1 LPIMTDYITGSGAP
15 RATTPTLEQALGR
28 QIKHLR
34 TNLGLTGAEFA
45 AAASISASMLSKI
58 ETGQI
63 SPSLQT
69 LQGIAHALNVPI
81 ASLFS
86 EHDRHHQDCSFV
98 PTGTGVTINRRGTK
112 AGHRYQLLGHSLDG
126 EIVVEPYLISLMD
139 DAVPYTGFQHA
150 GVEMIY
156 MLTGEV
162 TYRHGD
168 RYYDLRP
175 GDTLLFDSTAPH
187 GPENLKRLPMTYL
200 SIIIYP
206 RD

>member
-1 LPIMTDYITGSGAP
+1 MMDYRTGSGAP
-15 RATTPTLEQALGR
+15 GAFSPSLEETLGR

-45 AAASISASMLSKI
+45 VSASISASMLSKI

-69 LQGIAHALNVPI
+69 LQSVAQALNVPI

-86 EHDRHHQDCSFV
+86 GHDGHQQDCSFV
-98 PTGTGVTINRRGTK
+98 PAGTGVTINRRGTK

-126 EIVVEPYLISLMD
+126 EIVVEPYLITLMH
-139 DAVPYTGFQHA
+139 DAVAYTAFQHA
-150 GVEMIY
+150 GIEMIY
-156 MLTGEV
+156 MLSGAV
-162 TYRHGD
+162 TYRHGE
-168 RYYDLRP
+168 RLYQLKP

-187 GPENLKRLPMTYL
+187 GPEVLDELPMTYL
-200 SIIIYP
+200 SVIVYS
-206 RD
+206 RE